1 MHLVRL
7 FKHII
12 KQRCITIN
20 AIILAHW
27 FPNAFTSNALLRN
40 CFCFIVQ
47 CDRFALR
54 ASPPPPPPLL
64 SSLPAIV
71 SNHNRTYTF
80 PSSNGIASLFKT
92 TRPRNPVILLSSN
105 WLPRSPFF
113 SIHLGLPILTNLSA
127 PGTNRGS
134 RCSPNFARPKSKKR
148 RCSFRR

>member
-1 MHLVRL
+1 MRIGFPTRSRVTLCFVIAFASL
-7 FKHII
+7 
-12 KQRCITIN
+12 CN
-20 AIILAHW
+20 AIG
-27 FPNAFTSNALLRN
+27 SR
-40 CFCFIVQ
+40 C
-47 CDRFALR
+47 ALR
-54 ASPPPPPPLL
+54 PPPLPPLL